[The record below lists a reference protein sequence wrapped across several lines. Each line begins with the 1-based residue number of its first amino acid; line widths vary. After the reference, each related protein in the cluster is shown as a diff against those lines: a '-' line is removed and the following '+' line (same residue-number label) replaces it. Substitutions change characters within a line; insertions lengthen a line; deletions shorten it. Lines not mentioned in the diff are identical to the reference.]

1 MKTPSRGHPPSTCH
15 PLSRPGL
22 LSVLQFNM
30 PSLLHDAS
38 SASSWVSRQTFPI
51 SRLYIISRG
60 ESNCSEE
67 PNPPQLKRPYQGGF
81 ETNTHFSSAMLAP
94 YELHPATTASTGEG
108 REMADCIVWDTRQWR
123 WPKELKHSHCKIFTF
138 IKKLK
143 NYIQHYQM
151 SREMA
156 PSGGVLLKSFCC
168 VL

>member
-1 MKTPSRGHPPSTCH
+1 MQATTMKTPSRGHPPSTCH

-22 LSVLQFNM
+22 LSVLPFNM

-38 SASSWVSRQTFPI
+38 SASSWVSRQTFLI

-67 PNPPQLKRPYQGGF
+67 PKPPQLKGLIKEVSQF
-81 ETNTHFSSAMLAP
+81 ETNSHFSSAMLAP

-123 WPKELKHSHCKIFTF
+123 WSKELNIAIVKYSH
-138 IKKLK
+138 
-143 NYIQHYQM
+143 
-151 SREMA
+151 
-156 PSGGVLLKSFCC
+156 LLRS
-168 VL
+168 